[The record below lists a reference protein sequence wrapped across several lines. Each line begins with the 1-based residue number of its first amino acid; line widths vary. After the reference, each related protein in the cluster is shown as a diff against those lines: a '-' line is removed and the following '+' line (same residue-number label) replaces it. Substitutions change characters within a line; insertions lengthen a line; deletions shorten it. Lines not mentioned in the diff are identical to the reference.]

1 MTASPQLTRRR
12 PRGLA
17 VAVLG
22 GLAGGGLALL
32 GVSRPW
38 ARADVAVEGV
48 PTVAVQVLGTDA
60 VPTVG
65 AAALVVLT
73 GSLALLPTSG
83 LLRRLVAA
91 LVALAAVA
99 VLLGTLTASA
109 AVSDALAR
117 DLLATASTDSGDVA
131 ALTASAEVTRWRWL
145 SLVGGLLALAV
156 GTWAVLLGHTWA
168 VMGSRYDVPVA
179 GPGRSAPGRAGTIED
194 ADLWRALDDGRDPTL

>member
-1 MTASPQLTRRR
+1 MTAKPQPTSPR

-32 GVSRPW
+32 GASRPW
-38 ARADVAVEGV
+38 ARVDVAVEGV
-48 PTVAVQVLGTDA
+48 PTVVVEVLGTDA

-83 LLRRLVAA
+83 PLRRLVAA

-109 AVSDALAR
+109 ALSDALAR
-117 DLLATASTDSGDVA
+117 DLLATASTDSGDA
-131 ALTASAEVTRWRWL
+131 SALAASAEGTWWRWL
-145 SLVGGLLALAV
+145 TLIGGLLALTV

-168 VMGSRYDVPVA
+168 VMGSRYDAPEA
-179 GPGRSAPGRAGTIED
+179 ARGRSAPGRQGTNED